1 MNESELEKPGSSWWE
16 DAGVLFPGEG
26 EREGGEEMMNNGTEQ
41 SQLQPP
47 LPLSHDL
54 PYLINYRALL

>member
-1 MNESELEKPGSSWWE
+1 MRVSWRNMVAVGGRMLGCSFWGRRKEKVE
-16 DAGVLFPGEG
+16 TK
-26 EREGGEEMMNNGTEQ
+26 MMNNGTEQ

-47 LPLSHDL
+47 LPLSPDL

>member
-1 MNESELEKPGSSWWE
+1 MRVSWRNIVAVGGRMLGCSFWGRRKEKVE
-16 DAGVLFPGEG
+16 TK
-26 EREGGEEMMNNGTEQ
+26 MMNNGTEQ

-47 LPLSHDL
+47 LPLSPDL

>member
-1 MNESELEKPGSSWWE
+1 MVAVGGRMLGCSSRGRGKEKVE
-16 DAGVLFPGEG
+16 KK
-26 EREGGEEMMNNGTEQ
+26 MMNNGTEQ

-47 LPLSHDL
+47 LPLSPDL